1 MPLKS
6 RLSRTETAPETA
18 REERGSDEPT
28 TSPRHRT
35 GLQRNLDRMDAMGRD
50 EEEETALDGTEGQD
64 RESYTDTQDRESYS
78 TQEDAGDEGEKTDE
92 SNADQEKVVV
102 PQHTRTRGRPRNPA
116 PVEGQLTI
124 VARRSRLREI
134 ESEAAG
140 LKKQLAALRAEH
152 EEHTAAIT
160 AELF

>member
-35 GLQRNLDRMDAMGRD
+35 GLQRNLDRMDAMSQ
-50 EEEETALDGTEGQD
+50 EESEETALDTLDQQDARDGATEEGAAD
-64 RESYTDTQDRESYS
+64 GS
-78 TQEDAGDEGEKTDE
+78 DEGEKTDE
-92 SNADQEKVVV
+92 SEEKVVV
-102 PQHTRTRGRPRNPA
+102 PQHTRTRGRPRNPV

-124 VARRSRLREI
+124 AARRSRLREI

-140 LKKQLAALRAEH
+140 LKKQIAALRAEH

>member
-6 RLSRTETAPETA
+6 RLSRTESAPENE
-18 REERGSDEPT
+18 REERGTDEPT

-35 GLQRNLDRMDAMGRD
+35 GLQRNLDRIDAMGRE
-50 EEEETALDGTEGQD
+50 EEEETALDGTSGQD

-78 TQEDAGDEGEKTDE
+78 TQEDADEGAKTDE

-102 PQHTRTRGRPRNPA
+102 PQHTRTRGRPRNPT